1 MQLLLNV
8 QSENS
13 STKIAQNIAQK
24 MVLIIKDLRAKV
36 QSFRKKP
43 LSYIYYKTT

>member
-8 QSENS
+8 QSENR

-24 MVLIIKDLRAKV
+24 MVLIIKDLRVKV
-36 QSFRKKP
+36 QSFEKKA
-43 LSYIYYKTT
+43 LSYI

>member
-13 STKIAQNIAQK
+13 TTKIAQNIAQK
-24 MVLIIKDLRAKV
+24 KVLIIKDLRAKV
-36 QSFRKKP
+36 QSFGKKA
-43 LSYIYYKTT
+43 LSYI

>member
-8 QSENS
+8 QSENR

-24 MVLIIKDLRAKV
+24 MVLIIKDLKAKV
-36 QSFRKKP
+36 QSFGKKA
-43 LSYIYYKTT
+43 LSYI